1 MPTLK
6 VTWYATYNI
15 IDWVL
20 YMEFKTKIK
29 FEKTNAAIKMKDEV
43 IYCN

>member
-6 VTWYATYNI
+6 VTWYATYSTYDI

-20 YMEFKTKIK
+20 NMEFKTKIK
-29 FEKTNAAIKMKDEV
+29 LEINAAIKMKNEI
-43 IYCN
+43 IY